1 MARVGRRAR
10 SLLKIAGVSTCS
22 RKAGREADDSG
33 RTGWSHLNGSGRRR
47 TKRTETPPKVES
59 APISCSQPSH
69 RHPPPTWMVETHLG
83 FFFSFLFFSTRHLS
97 FQPSREGLIS
107 REIVLATRLVDI
119 VPAARPR
126 CPPNSTALSIEII

>member
-10 SLLKIAGVSTCS
+10 SLLKIAGVWTCS

-69 RHPPPTWMVETHLG
+69 RHPPPTHGWWKLIWG
-83 FFFSFLFFSTRHLS
+83 FSFLFFSTRHLS